1 MKKLFLSFLTLAFS
15 LNLFAQRTI
24 NITDDIG
31 NISNEKLIV
40 DLKLNQSQ
48 VTKVQ
53 KINDRKQSQ
62 LKQISSLKE
71 TDSDTYYTKLE
82 EIVEGNKNSFQML
95 LNQEQLKEYDS
106 IRRTDRITRAE
117 KSKELRNQGFTR
129 IEIKRLFL
137 EIDAE

>member
-1 MKKLFLSFLTLAFS
+1 
-15 LNLFAQRTI
+15 
-24 NITDDIG
+24 
-31 NISNEKLIV
+31 
-40 DLKLNQSQ
+40 
-48 VTKVQ
+48 
-53 KINDRKQSQ
+53 
-62 LKQISSLKE
+62 
-71 TDSDTYYTKLE
+71 
-82 EIVEGNKNSFQML
+82 ML